1 MIVDPSYE
9 SLQLSRK
16 VGELAKS
23 IEKPFYYIFNKVTEE
38 NREMLY
44 ENVWKP
50 ERVAACLGLDAAIM
64 KEGLTGKELSEE
76 PEAIERL
83 ADFLLSMISKREET
97 HVTGTV

>member
-1 MIVDPSYE
+1 
-9 SLQLSRK
+9 
-16 VGELAKS
+16 
-23 IEKPFYYIFNKVTEE
+23 
-38 NREMLY
+38 
-44 ENVWKP
+44 
-50 ERVAACLGLDAAIM
+50 M